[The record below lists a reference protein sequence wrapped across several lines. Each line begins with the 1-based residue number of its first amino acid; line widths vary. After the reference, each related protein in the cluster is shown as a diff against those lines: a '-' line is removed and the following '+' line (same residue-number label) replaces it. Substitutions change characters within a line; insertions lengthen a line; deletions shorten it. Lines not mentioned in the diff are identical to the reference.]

1 MIITNS
7 KFSFIQGNGIEAIA
21 PTNTEIYVHFADN
34 GKGKIEIHGKILKVD
49 QEQTEE
55 QPKITSEIGWVRT
68 GVELRAD
75 DKDLFTKGHEA
86 IINKLLENNQE
97 VIFQI
102 I

>member
-1 MIITNS
+1 MIKPNL

-34 GKGKIEIHGKILKVD
+34 GKGKIEVHGKILRID

-55 QPKITSEIGWVRT
+55 QPKITSEIGWIRP

-75 DKDLFTKGHEA
+75 DSSLFTNGHEVV
-86 IINKLLENNQE
+86 INKLKETNPE
-97 VIFQI
+97 VVFSIV
-102 I
+102 